1 MLSTGGPPKA
11 IEGGGA
17 MLERLWHGAVSSI
30 ASFNTPKSSPTS
42 TTMTTT
48 TTYIENNT
56 TSKKSRTTTKPKV
69 GRRFFQHDTRNN
81 TDSYSY
87 ATGRHRTASTFTEFA
102 KHQYANDSDLESE
115 PRLQSVISIDPRLP
129 TNRRNTAIMDHITT
143 DIVNTKLRK
152 KLFKIQRKLRLQTVA
167 LKQQQYASSSAVATG
182 CGGAAAPSIGCCCSC
197 ACSAVVKT
205 STGESDAF
213 HVHHTASHHR
223 PVARQI
229 VQQRIPTTLY
239 DCSSMLCQG
248 GEKGR
253 IMMNAGGGGGR
264 LPPIRVQG
272 LRSVVR

>member
-1 MLSTGGPPKA
+1 
-11 IEGGGA
+11 
-17 MLERLWHGAVSSI
+17 MLERMWHGAVSSI
-30 ASFNTPKSSPTS
+30 TAYNTPKSSPTS

-81 TDSYSY
+81 TDCYSY
-87 ATGRHRTASTFTEFA
+87 ANGRRRTAATFTEIA
-102 KHQYANDSDLESE
+102 KRQYVHDSDLESE
-115 PRLQSVISIDPRLP
+115 PRLQSVISIDPRLA
-129 TNRRNTAIMDHITT
+129 TSRRNTAIMDHIAT

-167 LKQQQYASSSAVATG
+167 LKQQQYATSSAVTTG
-182 CGGAAAPSIGCCCSC
+182 CGGATVSPLIGCCCSC

-213 HVHHTASHHR
+213 HVHHTASHHH

-229 VQQRIPTTLY
+229 VQQRIPTALY

-248 GEKGR
+248 GDKGR
-253 IMMNAGGGGGR
+253 IMMDAGGGGGGR
-264 LPPIRVQG
+264 LTPLRVQG